1 MNKCDFCTKSSPNGC
16 CFWAYQ
22 TERENDCSK
31 AIDKMARALSG
42 SKEIC
47 LSENQNKESE

>member
-1 MNKCDFCTKSSPNGC
+1 MKKCDFCIKSSPNRC
-16 CFWAYQ
+16 CFWACQ
-22 TERENDCSK
+22 TARENDCSK
-31 AIDKMARALSG
+31 AIDKMVRALSG

>member
-1 MNKCDFCTKSSPNGC
+1 MNKCDFCTKSSPNGR